1 MVKLRVKNFGPI
13 KDGFSEDDGFM
24 EIRRVTVFIGEQ
36 GSGKSTI
43 AKLYSTFLWL
53 EKAFFCGFDITNNF
67 STQDFIKLC
76 SNQLLP
82 DFYFNKATDFKYI
95 GSYCIF
101 SFANE
106 TFTADFIDSDN
117 YIRPKIMYVPSERN
131 LVSVLE
137 NVDETKNLPMM
148 LKLLQKEI
156 QRAKREF
163 IPNLMESHRTLFM
176 HKYSIKYDS
185 SRDFIVI
192 TDKNSGVSVPL
203 YMSSSG
209 LQSVIPLMI
218 VTDFLGLEIE
228 SSILDKLKKLS
239 TSEQNVILSKITN
252 EEFRKNLEIFFTSGL
267 GTANL
272 EKSIKEFIFAF
283 KKYINMSFVNIVEE
297 PEQNLFPD
305 YQKRIVESLVSHT
318 NQNFTNQLLITTHS
332 PYVLGVL
339 NNCIYAG
346 NLTKQGK
353 NCVSVIPLNRQ
364 VSVEKVSAYKIE
376 DGKIR
381 SIISADLHLINNSEI
396 DGCSEII
403 NADYKKLEDIE
414 FS

>member
-1 MVKLRVKNFGPI
+1 
-13 KDGFSEDDGFM
+13 
-24 EIRRVTVFIGEQ
+24 
-36 GSGKSTI
+36 
-43 AKLYSTFLWL
+43 
-53 EKAFFCGFDITNNF
+53 
-67 STQDFIKLC
+67 
-76 SNQLLP
+76 
-82 DFYFNKATDFKYI
+82 
-95 GSYCIF
+95 
-101 SFANE
+101 
-106 TFTADFIDSDN
+106 
-117 YIRPKIMYVPSERN
+117 MYVPSERN

-163 IPNLMESHRTLFM
+163 IPNLMESHRTLSM

-209 LQSVIPLMI
+209 LQSVIPLII

-252 EEFRKNLEIFFTSGL
+252 EEFKKNLEIFFTSGL